1 MSATLENLFD
11 IVPKG
16 EELETTV
23 PETEEVETETA
34 TETSEV
40 EVTVETKEESV
51 VETPVETGTETP
63 ETKSD
68 STPDKAPDA
77 DELTQLRAL
86 LREQNRRLRE
96 LQGKVEK
103 SNEELKEKG
112 YIEEP
117 TEEESAEVEKLSS
130 TRAALLETILETM
143 RINPKFEDVDSVVTQ
158 HRFDDM
164 IEGYAYAV
172 AKQQGGSAEDY
183 IDAVAAK
190 VWAMPNP
197 YRYMYENIK
206 KYHPDFASKEE
217 EVKPDAPAA
226 PAPASEPRKPK
237 PHTAPATISNLPASS
252 ETAASGWTSARI
264 DSMPEEELGKVPK
277 DVYARYLS
285 GDLK

>member
-1 MSATLENLFD
+1 MSATIETLFD
-11 IVPKG
+11 VIPEG
-16 EELETTV
+16 EELTTPV
-23 PETEEVETETA
+23 VEEVETEV
-34 TETSEV
+34 TETKEE
-40 EVTVETKEESV
+40 EVTVETEEKPV

-130 TRAALLETILETM
+130 TRAALLETVLETM

-206 KYHPDFASKEE
+206 KYHPDFASREE
-217 EVKPDAPAA
+217 EAKPDAPAA
-226 PAPASEPRKPK
+226 APASEPRKPK

>member
-1 MSATLENLFD
+1 M
-11 IVPKG
+11 
-16 EELETTV
+16 
-23 PETEEVETETA
+23 
-34 TETSEV
+34 
-40 EVTVETKEESV
+40 
-51 VETPVETGTETP
+51 
-63 ETKSD
+63 
-68 STPDKAPDA
+68 
-77 DELTQLRAL
+77 
-86 LREQNRRLRE
+86 EQ
-96 LQGKVEK
+96 
-103 SNEELKEKG
+103 
-112 YIEEP
+112 
-117 TEEESAEVEKLSS
+117 LSS
-130 TRAALLETILETM
+130 TRAALLETVLETM

-217 EVKPDAPAA
+217 EVKPDATAA

-277 DVYARYLS
+277 DVYQRYLS

>member
-11 IVPKG
+11 IVPEG
-16 EELETTV
+16 EELETSTPV
-23 PETEEVETETA
+23 DEEVETETA
-34 TETSEV
+34 TETSEA

-51 VETPVETGTETP
+51 VETPDETGTETP
-63 ETKSD
+63 EAKSD
-68 STPDKAPDA
+68 PTPDKAPDA

-103 SNEELKEKG
+103 STEELKEKG

-117 TEEESAEVEKLSS
+117 TPEESAEVEQLSS
-130 TRAALLETILETM
+130 TRAALLETVLETM

-217 EVKPDAPAA
+217 EVKPDVTAA

-277 DVYARYLS
+277 DVYQRYLS